1 MSEAKEAYEAG
12 ERYRGFVLY
21 AEDSEGKFWVV
32 GEERWM
38 SEEDI
43 DEMIAERADKAER
56 GA

>member
-12 ERYRGFVLY
+12 ERYRGFILY

-38 SEEDI
+38 SEEEI
-43 DEMIAERADKAER
+43 DQMIAERAEVGAE
-56 GA
+56 